1 MVVVNMKKSLEKDDA
16 EVPEKS
22 WENPLNPEGATDKR
36 DLEQLKRQKK
46 EAERGKENLTDN
58 DIHN

>member
-22 WENPLNPEGATDKR
+22 WENPDKR